1 MATND
6 ARVDQIISNLR
17 NIAQANRLD
26 TRCAIYQYCGTVFD
40 LCVSPSSMTEATNFA
55 RFKGLAERLVCLE
68 GLRER
73 LNDFLNAECKWV
85 AGSPLV
91 AQSDEWFADA
101 WDHYKGICDQ
111 VATTEQQLRQLVL
124 DIVSFGK

>member
-1 MATND
+1 MATHN
-6 ARVDQIISNLR
+6 ARVEQIISNLR
-17 NIAQANRLD
+17 NIAQADRLD
-26 TRCAIYQYCGTVFD
+26 SRGAIYQYCGTVFD
-40 LCVSPSSMTEATNFA
+40 LCVSPSNMTEAFA

-68 GLRER
+68 ELRER
-73 LNDFLNAECKWV
+73 LSNFLTAECSWV

-91 AQSDEWFADA
+91 AQSDEWFKDA
-101 WDHYKGICDQ
+101 WDHYNGICDQ

>member
-17 NIAQANRLD
+17 NLGPAGRLD
-26 TRCAIYQYCGTVFD
+26 SRGAIYQYCGTVFD
-40 LCVSPSSMTEATNFA
+40 LCIGKTSIDMTVEFCKFKTN
-55 RFKGLAERLVCLE
+55 AERLICLE
-68 GLRER
+68 GLRDS
-73 LNDFLNAECKWV
+73 LNDFLHAECRWV

-91 AQSDEWFADA
+91 EQSAEWQKDA

-111 VATTEQQLRQLVL
+111 VARTEQQLREIVS
-124 DIVSFGK
+124 DIVSFGR